1 MIEAHWLFGVP
12 RERIEI
18 VIHPESIAPSL
29 VAYVDGSV
37 VAQVGHPRC
46 TDIAP
51 ACTEALARLTA
62 RPLGGLDDA
71 IAADAEARAVTRAW
85 LKLPKAA

>member
-37 VAQVGHPRC
+37 VAQVGHPL
-46 TDIAP
+46 
-51 ACTEALARLTA
+51 ELAQ
-62 RPLGGLDDA
+62 PLVGRRRA
-71 IAADAEARAVTRAW
+71 IQIERT
-85 LKLPKAA
+85 